1 MTHATAVKVLI
12 VESQRLFREALAALV
27 GTSPALTVVA
37 VEDVPEDLV
46 DIADTHAPDVML
58 ISLHG
63 WGERELALLEKLAAV
78 TERTRVLLVTAA
90 IDARLQARAIEL
102 GAMGIVLTV
111 HSAETLVKAVLKVH
125 AGELWLDR
133 AQAADVVSRLTRK
146 RSVDDPEAA
155 KISSLTPRERQV
167 VTLVTEGLK
176 NAEIAERLSISE
188 ATARN
193 HLTSVLD
200 KLELDNRFQ
209 LAVYAF
215 RKGLVSYPQQPALRS
230 GTTKR
235 PHTYSRPTASLRR
248 RSSS

>member
-1 MTHATAVKVLI
+1 MAHATAVKVLI
-12 VESQRLFREALAALV
+12 VESQRLFREALAALL
-27 GTSPALTVVA
+27 GTSRGLTVVA
-37 VEDVPEDLV
+37 VEDVPADLV
-46 DIADTHAPDVML
+46 DIVGTHAPDVML

-63 WGERELALLEKLAAV
+63 WGERELALVEKLAAV

-90 IDARLQARAIEL
+90 IDPRLQARAIEL
-102 GAMGIVLTV
+102 GAMGVVLTV
-111 HSAETLVKAVLKVH
+111 HSTETLVKAVLKVH

-155 KISSLTPRERQV
+155 KIASLTPRERQV

-176 NAEIAERLSISE
+176 NADIAERLSISE

-200 KLELDNRFQ
+200 KLELNNRFQ

-230 GTTKR
+230 NTAKR
-235 PHTYSRPTASLRR
+235 ANSYSRPAASLRR